1 MHCQR
6 FSTAATRRCLGSVS
20 VPVVGAMLSHPLGIF
35 ALVSHYLTNKL
46 IPRRPLLRRNLT
58 FAVTGSSGI
67 THGFPWLSPT
77 RGYVP
82 APNYPVCRCP
92 HCDFTRRINHRILAR
107 LACLI
112 HADNVHS
119 EPGSNPSND
128 CLAVMSKLTT
138 EQSERKV
145 DPMHPSQDGC
155 KDHTATVSNVNDQ
168 SFSVRLLLTRT
179 ES

>member
-1 MHCQR
+1 M
-6 FSTAATRRCLGSVS
+6 
-20 VPVVGAMLSHPLGIF
+20 PLS
-35 ALVSHYLTNKL
+35 S
-46 IPRRPLLRRNLT
+46 
-58 FAVTGSSGI
+58 
-67 THGFPWLSPT
+67 
-77 RGYVP
+77 
-82 APNYPVCRCP
+82 
-92 HCDFTRRINHRILAR
+92 CDFTRRINRKILAR

-128 CLAVMSKLTT
+128 CLAVMSKLIT

-168 SFSVRLLLTRT
+168 PFSARILLTGTDPDQSRT
-179 ES
+179 RLTHDQFVNCTSEKALNTKRPFLRVSNQVVKEQRQSHRSRRRCRGAGVCTAANWLSTSSANIFRLQ